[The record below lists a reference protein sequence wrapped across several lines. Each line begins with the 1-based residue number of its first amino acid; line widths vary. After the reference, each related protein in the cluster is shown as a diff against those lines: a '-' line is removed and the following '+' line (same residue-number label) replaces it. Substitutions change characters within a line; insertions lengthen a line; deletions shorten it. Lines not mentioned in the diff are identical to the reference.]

1 MRIGSETKAKLRDMG
16 AGELLAALEAQDD
29 VLCSGMTFTELLQMA
44 TDEAHSAFI
53 TSKIEN
59 LTKRANLRYPQADV
73 RLIDFDESRGLDRQR
88 ILELATCGYVERS
101 SNIVLEGFTG
111 SGKTYL
117 GCALAKEACKR
128 RMRTCYVRMPDL
140 EELWLNAKGKAG
152 AEQKLIKKY
161 GNFTVLVMDEWLL
174 NKPSES
180 FRMMLLELMERRY
193 GVSST
198 IFCTQFMRKD
208 WHARLGGGVHADAI
222 MDRIIHNAHWIES
235 GKANMR
241 AKLNEDI

>member
-1 MRIGSETKAKLRDMG
+1 MRIASETKAKLRDMG
-16 AGELLAALEAQDD
+16 AAEMLAALEAQDD
-29 VLCSGMTFTELLQMA
+29 ELCAGMTFAERLQMA

-53 TSKIEN
+53 TAKVEN

-73 RLIDFDESRGLDRQR
+73 RQIDFDESRGIDRMT
-88 ILELATCGYVERS
+88 ILELATCGYVERA
-101 SNIVLEGFTG
+101 SNIVLEGFAG

-128 RMRTCYVRMPDL
+128 RIRTSYVRMPEL
-140 EELWLNAKGKAG
+140 EELWANAKSKVG

-161 GNFTVLVMDEWLL
+161 GNFTVLVIDEWLL

-193 GVSST
+193 GASST
-198 IFCTQFMRKD
+198 IFCTQFMQKD

-222 MDRIIHNAHWIES
+222 MDRIVHNAYWVNS

-241 AKLNEDI
+241 AKINKDI